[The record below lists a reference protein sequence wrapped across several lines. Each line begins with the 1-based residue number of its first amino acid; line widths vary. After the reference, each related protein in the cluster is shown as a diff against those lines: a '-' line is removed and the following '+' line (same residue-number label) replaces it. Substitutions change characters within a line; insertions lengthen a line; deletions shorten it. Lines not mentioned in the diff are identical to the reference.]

1 MKVAV
6 IGAGMAGLTVA
17 RRLQAAGNDVTVFD
31 KSKGTGGR
39 LSSRAYDAGWID
51 HGAPYLTLETA
62 ESLDFLKE
70 QGAAGAMQAWSPE
83 TSGALHADERCV
95 CIGVPR
101 NSAIT
106 RQLLGPLVF
115 QPSTRIARLEQVPD
129 GWRLYNDGET
139 ALGVWS
145 HVIVAVPAPQA
156 LPLVREMHGWIDRI
170 RAVAMEPSWVAA
182 VSAAETLG
190 DLADVSVYEHPVI
203 RRITRNSA
211 KPGRRNEN
219 IYMVQANKTWSQA
232 QLEDPPEEV
241 GKKILQSFTQ
251 VAGARAETGILF
263 THRWRYALTEI
274 ALGQPCLWDAE
285 ANLGVCGDW
294 CLGRKVEDAWQSGM
308 ELARRILKA

>member
-17 RRLQAAGNDVTVFD
+17 RRLQTAGKDVTVFD

-39 LSSRAYDAGWID
+39 LSSRGYDSGWID
-51 HGAPYLTLETA
+51 HGAPYLTLETE
-62 ESLDFLKE
+62 ESFDFLKE
-70 QGAAGAMQAWSPE
+70 HCAAEIMQAWSPE
-83 TSGALHADERCV
+83 TTGELHADERCV

-106 RQLLGPLVF
+106 RQLLGSLVF

-139 ALGVWS
+139 PLGVWS
-145 HVIVAVPAPQA
+145 QVIVAVPAPQA
-156 LPLVREMHGWIDRI
+156 LPLVRQMHRWNQQI
-170 RAVAMEPSWVAA
+170 RSVAMEPCWVAA
-182 VSAAETLG
+182 LSAGKRLD

-219 IYMVQANKTWSQA
+219 VYLVQANKTWSQT
-232 QLEDPPEEV
+232 QLEYPPEEV
-241 GKKILQSFTQ
+241 GRKLLQSFMQ
-251 VAGARAETGILF
+251 VVGTEAETGILL

-274 ALGQPCLWDAE
+274 ALEQPCLWDAE